1 MKRKLLKENPLRLIS
16 KIKKKLFLW
25 KLFNNIKS
33 SVQDKNK
40 VSNSEN
46 SVYNFP
52 NQCFLSWN
60 LSVTI
65 AKTQKENRKPPVII
79 NSFVMFLAVNFLW
92 RSYPPL
98 KRNRNSFKHLHVIYV
113 KRWTCVVRTRGRR
126 FEWKRTPDP
135 QVTELH
141 Y

>member
-16 KIKKKLFLW
+16 KIKKKTFSG

-33 SVQDKNK
+33 SVQDENK

-60 LSVTI
+60 FGIFQQPSQKRKR
-65 AKTQKENRKPPVII
+65 KTEN
-79 NSFVMFLAVNFLW
+79 
-92 RSYPPL
+92 
-98 KRNRNSFKHLHVIYV
+98 H
-113 KRWTCVVRTRGRR
+113 
-126 FEWKRTPDP
+126 
-135 QVTELH
+135 Q
-141 Y
+141 